1 MRIDSKHTKA
11 QILHSMNIHDP
22 KQSTHLVASNGLGT
36 SAVSLL
42 CNRKLDTLAL
52 GQRDPW
58 LLRSDDE
65 NVALTGSE
73 RVVYGI
79 LDVNDVEASIVTLTV
94 SDDTNTTHVTT
105 TSNHGNYTSIELDV
119 FGNLAGGKVDLHSV
133 VDLDGWVR
141 VADARS
147 KISSAFLKEGYQP
160 LI

>member
-1 MRIDSKHTKA
+1 M
-11 QILHSMNIHDP
+11 
-22 KQSTHLVASNGLGT
+22 GT

-42 CNRKLDTLAL
+42 CNSELDTLAL

-58 LLRSDDE
+58 LLGADDE

-73 RVVYGI
+73 RVVNGI
-79 LDVNDVEASIVTLTV
+79 LDVNYVEASIMTLTV

-105 TSNHGNYTSIELDV
+105 TSNHSNHTSIKLDEV
-119 FGNLAGGKVDLHSV
+119 GDLASGEVDLDSV

-141 VADARS
+141 VADTTQANFRQH
-147 KISSAFLKEGYQP
+147 FLRKGDQP